1 MNIHEVR
8 CPECNHRL
16 KLGAHPYKG
25 QRVFCPFCEI
35 SLTITGLNPVEL
47 ELTMTVKQAA
57 STKKRSHTIEVPCLE
72 CGDLLRIN
80 PHIHQG
86 YRVRCSKCDAILEVA
101 STNPLELDVALTVR
115 LNYSPRDTSD
125 EELRW
130 PAKKSNKN
138 RKQSR

>member
-16 KLGAHPYKG
+16 KLGAHPHKG
-25 QRVFCPFCEI
+25 QRVFCPFCEV

-47 ELTMTVKQAA
+47 ELTMTVNQAA
-57 STKKRSHTIEVPCLE
+57 SIKKRSHTIEVPCPE
-72 CGDLLRIN
+72 CGDLLKIN

-86 YRVRCSKCDAILEVA
+86 HRVRCDKCDAILEVA
-101 STNPLELDVALTVR
+101 SADPFELDVALTAT
-115 LNYSPRDTSD
+115 LKYSPRDSSD
-125 EELRW
+125 EELRR
-130 PAKKSNKN
+130 PAKKTDRT